1 MARQS
6 QEYLKEIE
14 LAKFHEERGKKG
26 CKCWQCEQKAV
37 IQKAVKAKINK
48 ELKEK
53 ETDNEKS
60 ECNQCGKIRVL
71 DEENGVCKKC
81 VSQYE

>member
-1 MARQS
+1 LEKQS

-37 IQKAVKAKINK
+37 IQKEIKGKMDK
-48 ELKEK
+48 ELKELEK
-53 ETDNEKS
+53 QEADNEKGK
-60 ECNQCGKIRVL
+60 CVMCGK
-71 DEENGVCKKC
+71 
-81 VSQYE
+81 